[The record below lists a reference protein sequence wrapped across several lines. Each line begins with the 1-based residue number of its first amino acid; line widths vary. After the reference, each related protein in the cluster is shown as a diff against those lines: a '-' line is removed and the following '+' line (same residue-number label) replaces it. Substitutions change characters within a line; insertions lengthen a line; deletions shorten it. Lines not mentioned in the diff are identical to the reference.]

1 MCGRGRET
9 FVRHPATRAKLA
21 SKGEGPR
28 GNHGFPRVKNS
39 RIWGYFGDDSG
50 AGWRS
55 TPLLDSLVVDL
66 ERLIAVLGPAEVVG
80 SADTAV
86 GDLAYDARAARPG
99 SLFFCVPGQRADGH
113 DFAAEAVA
121 NGAVALVVQRR
132 LDLPVPQLVVADSRA
147 AMAVAADEFFGRP
160 TEQLAVAGVTGTAGK
175 TTTAFLLYAVLAAAG
190 RRPGL
195 LGTIETRVDGERR
208 PATRTT
214 AEAIDLQRLFRE
226 MLDAGDRSCAM
237 EATSHGSRL
246 QRLDRVRFA
255 VLIFTNLSRDHLD
268 FHRDMEDY
276 FDAKRRLF
284 IAEPIAPAAVNV
296 GDPYGRRLAD
306 ELRERGGRL
315 ITYGLVD
322 DAEIRPDSA
331 DAAGSLEVGGL
342 ELHPR
347 LRGHFNVENALAA
360 VAAARLLGVADEA
373 IARGVASV
381 AGVPGRF
388 ETVDEGQEFTV
399 VVDYAHK
406 PGALETVLRT
416 ARGLASGR
424 VVCVFG
430 CGGDRD
436 RGKRP
441 IMGRIAS
448 ELADVTIVTSDNPR
462 SEDPLAIIDEVVAG
476 MDGGQIVEPDRAS
489 AIEQAVELARPGD
502 VVVIAGK
509 GNERGQE
516 IAGVVTPFD
525 DAEVAGEA
533 LRALKTTA

>member
-1 MCGRGRET
+1 
-9 FVRHPATRAKLA
+9 
-21 SKGEGPR
+21 
-28 GNHGFPRVKNS
+28 
-39 RIWGYFGDDSG
+39 
-50 AGWRS
+50 
-55 TPLLDSLVVDL
+55 VDL
-66 ERLIAVLGPAEVVG
+66 ERLIAVLAPAEVVRQ
-80 SADTAV
+80 AKTEIH
-86 GDLAYDARAARPG
+86 DLAYDARLARPG
-99 SLFFCVPGQRADGH
+99 SLFFCVPGLRVDGH
-113 DFAAEAVA
+113 DFASDAVA
-121 NGAVALVVQRR
+121 NGAVALVVRR
-132 LDLPVPQLVVADSRA
+132 LLDLPVPQLVVDDVRV

-160 TEQLAVAGVTGTAGK
+160 TDELAVVGVTGTAGK

-237 EATSHGSRL
+237 EATSHGSALR
-246 QRLDRVRFA
+246 RLDHVRFKA
-255 VLIFTNLSRDHLD
+255 LVFTNLDQDHLD

-284 IAEPIAPAAVNV
+284 VGHDPPPAAVNV
-296 GDPYGRRLAD
+296 GDTYGRRLAD
-306 ELRERGGRL
+306 ELRERGTPL
-315 ITYGLVD
+315 LTYGLSD
-322 DAEIRPDSA
+322 DAEIRPDTA
-331 DAAGSLEVGGL
+331 PFET
-342 ELHPR
+342 R
-347 LRGHFNVENALAA
+347 LRGRFNLENALGAFAA
-360 VAAARLLGVADEA
+360 GRLLGIDDDA
-373 IARGVASV
+373 IARGIASV

-388 ETVDEGQEFTV
+388 QSVDEGQDFAV

-406 PGALETVLRT
+406 PGALENVLRT
-416 ARGLASGR
+416 ARELGPGR
-424 VVCVFG
+424 VICVFG

-448 ELADVTIVTSDNPR
+448 ELADVAIVTSDNPR
-462 SEDPLAIIDEVVAG
+462 GEDPLAIIGEVVAG
-476 MDGGQIVEPDRAS
+476 MDGDETVEPDRAK
-489 AIEQAVELARPGD
+489 AIELAVELARPGD

-509 GNERGQE
+509 GHERGQE
-516 IAGVVTPFD
+516 AGGTVLPFD